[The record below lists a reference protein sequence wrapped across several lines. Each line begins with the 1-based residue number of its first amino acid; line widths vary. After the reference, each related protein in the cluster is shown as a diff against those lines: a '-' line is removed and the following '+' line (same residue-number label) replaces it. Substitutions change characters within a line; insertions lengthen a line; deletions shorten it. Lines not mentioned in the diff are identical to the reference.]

1 MLYIPNLLTLLRVAA
16 APVLILTLEGGA
28 YSLALLVFIFAGAS
42 DGLDGYIAKR
52 YGCETRLGA
61 ILDPVADK
69 VLLVSAFVMLTLQ
82 DLLPLWLLVTV
93 VFRDVLIIG
102 GYLVLVILDGTVYMR
117 PSPVSKLNTLL
128 QIVLVAVV
136 LTQHAGWVPL
146 ASLIDPLI
154 LLVFATTV
162 VSGAHYV
169 WVSAFGKQ
177 GKPAQSDTGDRVTAK
192 PETGSG

>member
-16 APVLILTLEGGA
+16 APVLIVVLEERA
-28 YSLALLVFIFAGAS
+28 YNLALLVFIFAGAS

-52 YGCETRLGA
+52 YRCETRLGA

-69 VLLVSAFVMLTLQ
+69 VLLVSAFVMLTFL

-93 VFRDVLIIG
+93 VFRDVLIVG
-102 GYLVLVILDGTVYMR
+102 GYLVLVILDGTVHMR
-117 PSPVSKLNTLL
+117 PSLASKLNTLL
-128 QIVLVAVV
+128 QILLVAVV
-136 LTQHAGWVPL
+136 LAQHADWLPL
-146 ASLIDPLI
+146 ASMIDPLT

-169 WVSAFGKQ
+169 WVWAFGRHSNIR
-177 GKPAQSDTGDRVTAK
+177 QSETSESVSAK
-192 PETGSG
+192 PEADSG